1 MMRLSESKSKLA
13 CIFPSVSIFAVF
25 RRQRYDD
32 SVKPAFLFSS
42 TFLPISFKNSIH
54 RNHMY
59 RKEQLFFA
67 DIRIDCLTSAEGL
80 GGNRW
85 GTGQDAWSS
94 NG

>member
-1 MMRLSESKSKLA
+1 
-13 CIFPSVSIFAVF
+13 
-25 RRQRYDD
+25 
-32 SVKPAFLFSS
+32 
-42 TFLPISFKNSIH
+42 
-54 RNHMY
+54 MY

-85 GTGQDAWSS
+85 GTGQDAWCS